1 MSAETTTKV
10 TTLTEARA
18 AIAGIPGLH
27 QGGCGIAALAL
38 ARWIKNSNM
47 AATTLFVLGDNSGC
61 YYRTNVSAII
71 DSSIEPDSCSHIG
84 LIVYDFNNNN
94 QQYIIDARGIYDMGE
109 YLYINIVSKEQIM
122 VRSINRVDRW
132 NDSFD
137 RRNVAE
143 IAKRLGIDLSD
154 IDCRTRSEFCEAA
167 AKETKIEETQTVE
180 GYQSLLWEMLQP
192 TSLLMSM

>member
-1 MSAETTTKV
+1 MNAETATKII
-10 TTLTEARA
+10 TLTEARA
-18 AIAGIPGLH
+18 AIADIPALH

-38 ARWIKNSNM
+38 ARWIKNSSM
-47 AATTLFVLGDNSGC
+47 AATTLFVLGDNSGS
-61 YYRTNVSAII
+61 YYRTNASAII

-84 LIVYDFNNNN
+84 LIVYDFNSN

-109 YLYINIVSKEQIM
+109 YPYINIVSKERIM

-137 RRNVAE
+137 RHYVAE
-143 IAKRLGIDLSD
+143 IAKRLDIDLSD
-154 IDCRTRSEFCEAA
+154 IDCRTKSEYRKATEQ
-167 AKETKIEETQTVE
+167 KKQIEETQTIE